1 MVRHRIRAA
10 EIVFVSTISA
20 AIILI
25 GVAVILLVWAHR

>member
-10 EIVFVSTISA
+10 EVVFVSTMSA

-25 GVAVILLVWAHR
+25 GIAVMLLVWAHR